1 MTCEYKTANGKCTD
15 HRRMKSYGFS
25 LPICMEETCKR
36 KYKMTKKYMSLYVL
50 VDDVRDIP
58 ADIILR
64 NGVVAL
70 QVLPNIPWDKYDRT
84 VLILDNDLGWG
95 PDGYQLLNYMI
106 NEWGIY
112 PDEILLV
119 TANPIGKQ
127 HMVNILMYDVDIYH
141 TDDNTKFVKGD
152 IKNEIP

>member
-1 MTCEYKTANGKCTD
+1 MEYIISTLKLVVCQLAVAWKNVEG
-15 HRRMKSYGFS
+15 
-25 LPICMEETCKR
+25 
-36 KYKMTKKYMSLYVL
+36 KMTKKYMSLYIL

-64 NGVVAL
+64 NGVVAE

-119 TANPIGKQ
+119 TANPIGKD
-127 HMVNILMYDVDIYH
+127 HMIKILTYDVDIYH